1 MDYAT
6 ESTSGGRLFG
16 GTEKGRLRFFVTC
29 RLSIASNCFGGRLIC
44 LRRRV
49 PLGEFWLWGG
59 WIGVGTFASVAGFLR
74 SKFRQRGFTVFCVV
88 WFPVHMAVALGAAA
102 RYPILI
108 SLLPVTVELWVG
120 FTIAFWLFALPPKG
134 GE

>member
-1 MDYAT
+1 DFLLLVGSALLLIALGAG
-6 ESTSGGRLFG
+6 SFA
-16 GTEKGRLRFFVTC
+16 LRDEYHF
-29 RLSIASNCFGGRLIC
+29 
-44 LRRRV
+44 
-49 PLGEFWLWGG
+49 GEFWLWGG